1 MSGDSKVTTYCMLC
15 VIYVLKTSFHKK
27 IVQYV
32 NNCNLNN
39 FVYLTKLLKVRDTNQ
54 SQKT

>member
-1 MSGDSKVTTYCMLC
+1 MRDLC
-15 VIYVLKTSFHKK
+15 TEDIFSQK